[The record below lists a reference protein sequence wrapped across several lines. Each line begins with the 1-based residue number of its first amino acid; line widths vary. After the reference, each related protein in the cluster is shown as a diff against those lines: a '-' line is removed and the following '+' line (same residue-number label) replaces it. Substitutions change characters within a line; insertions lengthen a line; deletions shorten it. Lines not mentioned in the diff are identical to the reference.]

1 MYECCLCSKG
11 FNSIKQNHKVTL
23 AANMIRQY
31 CHLSYDDS
39 ASDKNDKQHQKHAES
54 LKKNNV

>member
-1 MYECCLCSKG
+1 MSDEDVGDGSVEFMYIAHECKLSL
-11 FNSIKQNHKVTL
+11 F
-23 AANMIRQY
+23 
-31 CHLSYDDS
+31 HLSYDDS